1 MSAATTH
8 DLPAPKRTGEA
19 LVGGLVLA
27 SALILASGAALAL
40 VVVMRLAS
48 GDVPLS
54 YALWVALSGAI
65 AAWAGLAVSWRDF
78 GWPGARGFLRAMRGG
93 IIFSFAAALAGGSMI
108 LPVFGTMF
116 APFAVLVTLIAKPA
130 AAVGLIATL
139 TTANRALGR
148 WRAQA

>member
-1 MSAATTH
+1 
-8 DLPAPKRTGEA
+8 
-19 LVGGLVLA
+19 
-27 SALILASGAALAL
+27 
-40 VVVMRLAS
+40 
-48 GDVPLS
+48 
-54 YALWVALSGAI
+54 
-65 AAWAGLAVSWRDF
+65 
-78 GWPGARGFLRAMRGG
+78 MRGG
-93 IIFSFAAALAGGSMI
+93 IIFSFAAALAGGLMI